1 MITKGTHGNNEP
13 GEVIHRFHKRESC
26 VFHSIHRLLTS
37 LREGGCRRMCEPLPG
52 SVPNWDIYLSQD
64 GRRLVPRDRL
74 QTRKSIDTA
83 ETARI

>member
-1 MITKGTHGNNEP
+1 MIAKGSWGNNEP

-37 LREGGCRRMCEPLPG
+37 LQEAFSRMGCDWRACSGSLGHGDPSEGRHNLASRG
-52 SVPNWDIYLSQD
+52 SVLEPM
-64 GRRLVPRDRL
+64 
-74 QTRKSIDTA
+74 SIDTA